1 MTIVARR
8 ASTAAALAVIAVLGV
23 VACSSG
29 TSTSPSSSHAA
40 DPTTNLVGAGCAGY
54 AARVPTGAG
63 SMTGMAQ
70 DPVAVAM
77 SHNPLLTT
85 LTSAVSGTLNP
96 NVNLVDTLDGAQFT
110 VFAPVDDAF
119 AKLPAANMDSLKS
132 DAKTLTDILTYH
144 VVPGQLI
151 PTQVAGIHKSVDGNL
166 LTVSGAGDTL
176 SVNGAAVICGDIQ
189 TANATVYLIDTVLI
203 PGPTG
208 LHPDSWHAHPRAPR
222 PTAASGMSEVPTS
235 SPAVQHP

>member
-8 ASTAAALAVIAVLGV
+8 VSTAAALAVIAAAGV

-29 TSTSPSSSHAA
+29 TSASSSTGPTAPATGSTTA
-40 DPTTNLVGAGCAGY
+40 DPGKNLVGAGCAGY
-54 AARVPTGAG
+54 AAQVPTGPG
-63 SMTGMAQ
+63 SMAGMAQ

-77 SHNPLLTT
+77 SHNPMLST

-96 NVNLVDTLDGAQFT
+96 NVNLVDTLDGGQFT

-119 AKLPAANMDSLKS
+119 AKLPAATMDSLRT

-144 VVPGQLI
+144 LVPGQLI
-151 PTQVAGIHKSVDGNL
+151 PTQVGGIHKSVDGNL

-176 SVNGAAVICGDIQ
+176 SVNGAAVICGGIQ

-208 LHPDSWHAHPRAPR
+208 LHPDSWRGDPRAPK
-222 PTAASGMSEVPTS
+222 PTAASGM
-235 SPAVQHP
+235 